1 MGMLEGKTAIVT
13 GGGQGVGRGIALALA
28 AEGAWVTVAARTE
41 AKVQAVAAEI
51 TDRGGSALAQVCDV
65 NDLAQ
70 IRACVDGTV
79 EHFGTID
86 ILVNNA
92 QQVPHGR
99 LLEVGDEASLA
110 AWTSGPL
117 AAIRFMRLCHRY
129 LRGGGV
135 IINQGSGSSLKTDP
149 SGMGVYAG
157 VKSAMQ
163 SITRAAAMEW
173 GADGIRAITL
183 MPVAM
188 SPAMEQWSETNPEGF
203 AALQERFALKRVGDA
218 EVDIGRV
225 VAFLC
230 SDTAS
235 YMTGT
240 TVNIDGGDAY
250 LR

>member
-1 MGMLEGKTAIVT
+1 MGMLDGKTAIVT

-28 AEGAWVTVAARTE
+28 AEGAGVTVAARTE

-51 TDRGGSALAQVCDV
+51 AERGGSALALVCDV
-65 NDLAQ
+65 NELDDIQ
-70 IRACVDGTV
+70 VCVDRTV
-79 EHFGTID
+79 EHFGTVD

-92 QQVPHGR
+92 QQVPHGH
-99 LLEVGDEASLA
+99 LLEVSDEACMA
-110 AWTSGPL
+110 AWTSGAL
-117 AAIRFMRLCHRY
+117 ASIRFMRLCHPY
-129 LRGGGV
+129 LKDGGV

-157 VKSAMQ
+157 VKSAIQ

-188 SPAMEQWSETNPEGF
+188 SPAMEDWKGFNPDGF

-218 EVDIGRV
+218 EIDVGRV

-230 SDTAS
+230 SDTAG

-240 TVNIDGGDAY
+240 TINIDGGDAY

>member
-1 MGMLEGKTAIVT
+1 MGRRRLLLV
-13 GGGQGVGRGIALALA
+13 GGRGWGAGIALALA
-28 AEGAWVTVAARTE
+28 AEGAGVVVAARTE

-51 TDRGGSALAQVCDV
+51 AERGGSALAVVCDV
-65 NDLAQ
+65 NELDQ
-70 IRACVDGTV
+70 IEACVDQTV
-79 EHFGTID
+79 EHFGTVD

-92 QQVPHGR
+92 QQVPHGH
-99 LLEVGDEASLA
+99 LLEVTDEACMA
-110 AWTSGPL
+110 AWTSGVL
-117 AAIRFMRLCHRY
+117 ASIRFMRLCHPY
-129 LRGGGV
+129 LKGGGV

-157 VKSAMQ
+157 VKSAIQ

-188 SPAMEQWSETNPEGF
+188 SPAMENWKEFNPDGY

-218 EVDIGRV
+218 EVDVGRV

-230 SDTAS
+230 SDTAG

>member
-1 MGMLEGKTAIVT
+1 MGMLDGKTAIVT

-28 AEGAWVTVAARTE
+28 AEGAGVTVAARTE
-41 AKVQAVAAEI
+41 SKVQAVAAEI
-51 TDRGGSALAQVCDV
+51 TERGGSALALVCDV
-65 NDLAQ
+65 NEPDDIQ
-70 IRACVDGTV
+70 ACVDRTV

-92 QQVPHGR
+92 QQVPHGH
-99 LLEVGDEASLA
+99 LLDVSDEACMS

-117 AAIRFMRLCHRY
+117 ASIRFMRMCHPY
-129 LRGGGV
+129 LKDGGV

-157 VKSAMQ
+157 VKSAIQ

-188 SPAMEQWSETNPEGF
+188 SPAMENWKGFNPDGF